1 MQAKRRETSR
11 EGNHQEK
18 GIIKRRESSK
28 ETVKLDIQTS
38 SEAESIAKD
47 KFIRIMEIQSLVR
60 IGLHSP
66 RTQEEKRQTTKP
78 NLKLKKKLEGH
89 KVPPSRF
96 ADRCNAP
103 SGRNTWRNK
112 EDKTKITRIFD
123 ESTSADSELEFPCVP
138 LRF

>member
-18 GIIKRRESSK
+18 GIIKGRESSK

-38 SEAESIAKD
+38 SEAESIAKV

-78 NLKLKKKLEGH
+78 ILSLKKRLGGH
-89 KVPPSRF
+89 QVPPSRF
-96 ADRCNAP
+96 ADCCNAP
-103 SGRNTWRNK
+103 SGW
-112 EDKTKITRIFD
+112 KT
-123 ESTSADSELEFPCVP
+123 
-138 LRF
+138 